1 MKKLGVAGVLYEQ
14 QKNDMI
20 VTLPNSQPWVSPTVS
35 PSLVRGLHK
44 GLRGNCTC
52 IEAVAKS

>member
-1 MKKLGVAGVLYEQ
+1 MKKLSVAGVLYDQ

-20 VTLPNSQPWVSPTVS
+20 ITLPNSQLSVSPTMS

-52 IEAVAKS
+52 TEAVSKS